1 MGDGFHSR
9 ALATKGAV
17 NCGVYALFE
26 CAVTSFLALPD
37 VDVIQGAVV
46 ATHTEMQ
53 EPAGKRVW
61 AYLLDDSAI
70 ELLADRDVLRVGVD
84 HGVLLE
90 FDPKDIR
97 MNPCKVAAVSEPVKS
112 RRGYD
117 TTKRAE
123 QAAATRRAILD
134 SARQLFVHHGYAKT
148 TVEQIAVE
156 AGVAV
161 DTIYAS
167 VGRKPALLRELV
179 ETAISGRDHPI
190 PARQREYVLQ
200 MKAAVDAKASIEI
213 YAAAITEIQQR
224 MAPVFRALRDA
235 AVSDDS
241 CAALWHDISERRARN
256 MRDFAADLRSTGQL
270 RLDLSDEQ
278 VADIIWSMN
287 AAEYWDLL
295 VIQ

>member
-1 MGDGFHSR
+1 M
-9 ALATKGAV
+9 
-17 NCGVYALFE
+17 
-26 CAVTSFLALPD
+26 
-37 VDVIQGAVV
+37 
-46 ATHTEMQ
+46 
-53 EPAGKRVW
+53 
-61 AYLLDDSAI
+61 
-70 ELLADRDVLRVGVD
+70 
-84 HGVLLE
+84 
-90 FDPKDIR
+90 
-97 MNPCKVAAVSEPVKS
+97 SEPVKS

-123 QAAATRRAILD
+123 QAAATRRAILG
-134 SARQLFVHHGYAKT
+134 SARQLFVRHGYAKT

-179 ETAISGRDHPI
+179 ETAISGRDRPI
-190 PARQREYVLQ
+190 PARQREYVRQ
-200 MKAAVDAKASIEI
+200 TEAAVDAKAKIEI

-241 CAALWHDISERRARN
+241 CAALWREISERRARN
-256 MRDFAADLRSTGQL
+256 MRRFAATLRSTGQL
-270 RLDLSDEQ
+270 RLDLSDHQ

-295 VIQ
+295 VIQRGWTPEQFRTWLTDAWTRLFLVNSEI